1 MARVAEFNQVRS
13 PRIESC
19 RRQVVRRTGAKRLSL
34 SHRLGI
40 TLVILGMVQV
50 LMPTWYRPTRP
61 TLRLPRPLSLAL
73 ADLESEE
80 GPALLAVTEPTL
92 PSESAPDQEPD
103 QDSSDTE
110 DFAETFAWLGATTDR
125 RSVQGSTSPAPS
137 GAVLKPDR
145 AGERTRSALQRHRA
159 LPILADDSA
168 SMVPRLC
175 RFLC

>member
-1 MARVAEFNQVRS
+1 
-13 PRIESC
+13 
-19 RRQVVRRTGAKRLSL
+19 VRRTGAKCLSL

-73 ADLESEE
+73 ADLDSEE
-80 GPALLAVTEPTL
+80 GSARLAVAVVEPTL

-125 RSVQGSTSPAPS
+125 RSVQGSTSPAPP

-145 AGERTRSALQRHRA
+145 ADERTRSALQRQRVG
-159 LPILADDSA
+159 PILADDSA